1 MPTITKIADTL
12 DWPDEDDEK
21 VTVECA
27 GQGFMEF
34 YKILKA
40 AGDEDKVWDAQLAKD
55 EVVGM
60 KEGEDNVNDGDSNIS
75 SNVDLFSLSEKE
87 LKEIDYYTVISL
99 PCRPTIT
106 PDDVKKA
113 YRKACLKYHPDK
125 SGRGEEDAVFLK
137 VKAAFETLSTQK
149 KAYDSTEMPF
159 DDSIPSEK
167 TKSTV
172 DFFELWEPVFQRNLH
187 FDSQLLASSNNTK
200 QSTSKRNNRR
210 SGGSSRNLKNNKM
223 KQIPPSLGDMSTP
236 IEEVHEYY
244 DYWIH
249 FESWR
254 DFSLQ
259 AARELET
266 QEHLDNAESRYEKR
280 WFQKEIDRH
289 AKKLKQQEVARITLL
304 VERSMA
310 VDPRLIQERKRLIEE
325 KEKKQR
331 ERKQEILDRKQEEED
346 ARLAQQQRLE
356 EEKKRKSEEKMVREK
371 EKKILRKTKQAFKRY
386 VSHALEELEQK
397 EYALEDEVDLICS
410 ELNRLKLTKFNNQ
423 LDSKSALEVVAIV
436 KTRVDDIQNGVET
449 EECDH
454 SENCDNGMEGETA
467 ESDCKTIYSN
477 NVTTNGIS
485 NKEVHHSQETKKS
498 SSSIGASNSTKKKV
512 PFTKEEMSALSK
524 GLKKFPPGGANR
536 WDQISNYVNNVC
548 RPENPRTKEDCIEI
562 FNKINK
568 TGKSLLNGN
577 KSHVATKLSEPMT
590 TSINAVDSSDV
601 WTSEQDQELQ
611 KGLQIYPSS
620 IEKNERWS
628 SIANGVLGKSKKEC
642 VARFKVIRN
651 ALKAKQ

>member
-12 DWPDEDDEK
+12 DWPDEDDETI
-21 VTVECA
+21 TVECA

-40 AGDEDKVWDAQLAKD
+40 ADDEDKVWDAQLVKD
-55 EVVGM
+55 EIVGM
-60 KEGEDNVNDGDSNIS
+60 KEAEDNINDGDSNIS

-137 VKAAFETLSTQK
+137 VKTAFETLSTQK

-200 QSTSKRNNRR
+200 QSTGKRNNRR
-210 SGGSSRNLKNNKM
+210 SSGSSRNLKNNKM
-223 KQIPPSLGDMSTP
+223 KQIPPSLGDMSTS

-304 VERSMA
+304 VERSMS

-331 ERKQEILDRKQEEED
+331 ERKQEILDKKQEEED
-346 ARLAQQQRLE
+346 ARLAQQQRVE

-386 VSHALEELEQK
+386 VSHALEELERK
-397 EYALEDEVDLICS
+397 EYALEDEVDLICG

-436 KTRVDDIQNGVET
+436 KTRAKDIQNGVE
-449 EECDH
+449 ECEQ
-454 SENCDNGMEGETA
+454 SMNCDNG
-467 ESDCKTIYSN
+467 
-477 NVTTNGIS
+477 TTNGIS
-485 NKEVHHSQETKKS
+485 NKEVIRSQETKKS
-498 SSSIGASNSTKKKV
+498 SSSIGESNFTKKKV
-512 PFTKEEMSALSK
+512 PFTKEELSALSK
-524 GLKKFPPGGANR
+524 ALKKFPPGGANR
-536 WDQISNYVNNVC
+536 WDQISNYINNVC

-568 TGKSLLNGN
+568 TGKSLQNGN
-577 KSHVATKLSEPMT
+577 KSHVATKLSEPIT
-590 TSINAVDSSDV
+590 TSTSAVDASDA
-601 WTSEQDQELQ
+601 WTSEQVQQLQ
-611 KGLQIYPSS
+611 MGLQMYPSS

-628 SIANGVLGKSKKEC
+628 SIANEVTGKSKKEC

-651 ALKAKQ
+651 ALKAKK